1 MHSYTIIAAATAALT
16 AGLTRAQT
24 YVGANNV
31 FKVESPADTLSY
43 VVHAPTNSSATN
55 PPCIVYLSGKGGEF
69 QDGTTLSL
77 DRVVVRFFPTVAL

>member
-1 MHSYTIIAAATAALT
+1 MHSYTLALATLAAAA
-16 AGLTRAQT
+16 AGLARAQT
-24 YVGANNV
+24 YVGSNNE
-31 FKVESPADTLSY
+31 FRVESPANTLSY

-77 DRVVVRFFPTVAL
+77 DRVVVRLS